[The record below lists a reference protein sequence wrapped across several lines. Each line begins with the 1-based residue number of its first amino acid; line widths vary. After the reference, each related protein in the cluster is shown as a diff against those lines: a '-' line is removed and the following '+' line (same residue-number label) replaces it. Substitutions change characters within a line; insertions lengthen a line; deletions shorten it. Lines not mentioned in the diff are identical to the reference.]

1 MSERNFVSVGLI
13 GLQEAEQE
21 RLARAFDYSLG
32 RRIAYMRST
41 LGQHP
46 QILLVNTDDTGALV
60 LWRRY
65 RDRLPPDARR
75 PISILVTSGRRFNT
89 PHTQLGRPL
98 LATRIIGAL
107 DQVSMRELDIDQG
120 PALAE
125 GSPVSKAPGGHRPQQ
140 AFGRALVVDDSLP
153 VRIQMDRALRPFAAH
168 VDFAETGDQARQ
180 LLDAHSYDI
189 IFLDVVLPGA
199 DGYEICRSIKSGAA
213 KHIPVIMLTG
223 NSSPADRIK
232 GQLAGCDTY
241 LIKPV
246 GHNVFQSV
254 VEQYLEMPGAEPRL
268 PVPAAGT
275 ALAGG
280 TDLRE

>member
-1 MSERNFVSVGLI
+1 MSERSVVSVGLI
-13 GLQEAEQE
+13 GLPEAEQQ

-32 RRIAYMRST
+32 RRIAYMRTT
-41 LGQHP
+41 LSQQP
-46 QILLVNTDDTGALV
+46 RILLVNTDDTAALV

-65 RDRLPPDARR
+65 RDQLPHDAHK
-75 PISILVTSGRRFNT
+75 PASILITSARRFNT
-89 PHTQLGRPL
+89 SHTQLGRPL

-107 DQVSMRELDIDQG
+107 DQVSMRELDIEQG
-120 PALAE
+120 LALAE
-125 GSPVSKAPGGHRPQQ
+125 SAPTQTTVDGPRRHAG
-140 AFGRALVVDDSLP
+140 FTRALVVDDSLP

-168 VDFAETGDQARQ
+168 VDFAENGEQASQ
-180 LLDAHSYDI
+180 LLDTHSYDI
-189 IFLDVVLPGA
+189 VFLDVVLPGA
-199 DGYEICRSIKSGAA
+199 DGYEICRRIKGGPA

-254 VEQYLEMPGAEPRL
+254 VEQYLDT
-268 PVPAAGT
+268 PAARFT
-275 ALAGG
+275 RPAAEAAAGG
-280 TDLRE
+280 IHVKE